1 MSEIRKRHEHLATD
15 CDAPQP
21 SPDAS
26 DCQSEDESAP
36 HPIDDSDDLGHHLSP
51 SAGNLHLHESHPR
64 RVLPDAAAYR
74 LYSNWLVLIPTLV
87 DDYLGYMQR
96 SQGRLGRPL
105 DLLTSTFQSCN
116 CSTIP
121 QILVHNGLFPTS
133 PVQPRLAVSI
143 DLLDFYSALFDR
155 SADAVTA
162 LAGALKT
169 MYSRRGFHILNEK
182 GEPVHDPF
190 RRGLGQAIQ
199 WYDSLRRSP
208 ESMLE
213 KAVDACIPLIKG
225 ELKSDRLRNH
235 SDEHLYHDPRV
246 GEHRDESVTTEFCNR
261 FLQKLCPA
269 CFGGTR
275 FGRSFEKEGG
285 DIHVAIDATFSQR
298 HNVAAGESPWFYEPK
313 YFIPKQDIDRM
324 DARITAARKKP
335 PRLHHCE
342 VPDTAIDEC
351 EKSYEAADEKKEKT
365 HGAKFDDTG
374 LMALVCRHDI
384 VLFLANVDTPGEQQK
399 FGIALIERLFSHLP
413 PEATV
418 TVFYDIGCVMDRS
431 LHQYDILSDS
441 IIKRLLFATSAMHA
455 YGHQWACQLVYNP
468 RLREGLGLTE
478 GEGTERIWSKMRK
491 LIGVTRTSGRSR
503 RIWMLDRHT
512 DVINATARENLG
524 GWIRGR
530 LKNGV
535 RARDLAADQDMARSE
550 MSLRELREQWAEQRT
565 AQLSVRNR
573 TSDLDAPA
581 KLKRELDAVLTL
593 QTELNQ
599 IDEFIQQV
607 QKAIT
612 KDASNPE
619 AHNFLN
625 QLRSGHQDTIGK
637 VEGLYA
643 SLNVADT
650 FPEIQ
655 GLPLDFIR
663 TLLLARDLKINIRK
677 RATGSFFEWDKLD
690 RAAGGLFLSW
700 HVTDVGMVSGTKLHQ
715 QTRKAIAKRT
725 PALLTAIRKFNNYC
739 DLLAEQYQPAWE
751 FPLPTRLP
759 TTLNELREDSSLL
772 ADVWVTRVSPTIPR
786 WLKDVEVRQGIR
798 AMLMKDRCLE
808 ERRRLGSEADNMW
821 RWYGL
826 ELAAVELAIRD
837 PKNTDILFLLQQE
850 KEKLLLLQF
859 QWRTTLVSDLRLKS
873 QVSEATRLARKL
885 SGAAEP
891 LPLHWVHVSFQD
903 ECDDD
908 PSWDATSAEQLDE
921 ETCLVHDA
929 LEFIYHRDDTEN
941 RDTERAF
948 AGSTP
953 PAMPLIPRSPPESC
967 TVPATVGH
975 SRLVFDRA
983 TLDRLHQRDAWLND
997 ECIDLGSQVLLR
1009 HLGTT
1014 ATRGIPALFSCYTL
1028 SSHRKSDDASL
1039 WRVCRPV
1046 AQFGGNNIWVI
1057 PIHRPE
1063 QYHWTLAIIYWRKRR
1078 IAYFDSLGSKNAFE
1092 SDAKDIF
1099 ILLHRLHRLATAHGE
1114 TPSTLDGSWKAYPLV
1129 TEPLQRNSW
1138 DCGVWVLACIA
1149 GILRG
1154 YTSVALTAE
1163 GIAEFRQRLVAL
1175 IYTMSGLE
1183 RSSVAIT
1190 T

>member
-1 MSEIRKRHEHLATD
+1 M
-15 CDAPQP
+15 
-21 SPDAS
+21 
-26 DCQSEDESAP
+26 
-36 HPIDDSDDLGHHLSP
+36 SP
-51 SAGNLHLHESHPR
+51 SAGTLHLHESHPR
-64 RVLPDAAAYR
+64 RVLPDAATHR

-87 DDYLGYMQR
+87 HDYLGYMQR
-96 SQGRLGRPL
+96 SQGRLGRPP
-105 DLLTSTFQSCN
+105 DLITITFQSCH
-116 CSTIP
+116 CATIP
-121 QILVHNGLFPTS
+121 QILVRNGLFPTS
-133 PVQPRLAVSI
+133 PLQPRLAVSI

-162 LAGALKT
+162 LAGALKA

-182 GEPVHDPF
+182 DEPVHDPF

-199 WYDSLRRSP
+199 WYDSLRRCP
-208 ESMLE
+208 EAILE
-213 KAVDACIPLIKG
+213 KAVDTCIPLIKA
-225 ELKSDRLRNH
+225 ELKSYQTSLPENTSSPSMLSITMVCDRL
-235 SDEHLYHDPRV
+235 
-246 GEHRDESVTTEFCNR
+246 
-261 FLQKLCPA
+261 LQKLCPA

-275 FGRSFEKEGG
+275 FGRSFEKDGG

-313 YFIPKQDIDRM
+313 YFVSKDDIDKM
-324 DARITAARKKP
+324 GARITAARKKP
-335 PRLHHCE
+335 PRPHHCE
-342 VPDTAIDEC
+342 VPDAAIDEC

-418 TVFYDIGCVMDRS
+418 AVFYDIGCVMDRS
-431 LHQYDILSDS
+431 LHRYDILSDT
-441 IIKRLLFATSAMHA
+441 IINRLLFATSVMHA

-535 RARDLAADQDMARSE
+535 QARDLAADQDLARTE
-550 MSLRELREQWAEQRT
+550 IPVPVRELREQWAEQRK

-573 TSDLDAPA
+573 TYL
-581 KLKRELDAVLTL
+581 LKRELDAVLTL

-599 IDEFIQQV
+599 IDDFIQQV
-607 QKAIT
+607 QKALA
-612 KDASNPE
+612 KDTTNPE
-619 AHNFLN
+619 AHNFLS
-625 QLRSGHQDTIGK
+625 QLRQGHQDTIGK

-690 RAAGGLFLSW
+690 RAAGVILFLLW
-700 HVTDVGMVSGTKLHQ
+700 HVADVRMSSGTKLHQ

-725 PALLTAIRKFNNYC
+725 PALITAIRKFNNYC
-739 DLLAEQYQPAWE
+739 DALTEQYQPAWE

-772 ADVWVTRVSPTIPR
+772 ADVWVTRVAPTIPR
-786 WLKDVEVRQGIR
+786 WLKEVEVRQGIR
-798 AMLMKDRCLE
+798 AILIKDRCLE
-808 ERRRLGSEADNMW
+808 ERRRLGSEADNMC

-891 LPLHWVHVSFQD
+891 LPLHWVHVGFQD
-903 ECDDD
+903 EFDDD
-908 PSWDATSAEQLDE
+908 PPGTTSAEQFDE

-929 LEFIYHRDDTEN
+929 LEFIYDRDDTEN
-941 RDTERAF
+941 RETEQEF

-953 PAMPLIPRSPPESC
+953 STMPLIPCSPPESC
-967 TVPATVGH
+967 TVPATIGH
-975 SRLVFDRA
+975 PRLVFDRA
-983 TLDRLHQRDAWLND
+983 TLDRLHRRDAWLND

-1014 ATRGIPALFSCYTL
+1014 ATRGTPALFSCYTL
-1028 SSHRKSDDASL
+1028 STHRKSDDASL
-1039 WRVCRPV
+1039 WRVCGHV
-1046 AQFGGNNIWVI
+1046 ARFGGNNIWLI

-1063 QYHWTLAIIYWRKRR
+1063 QYHWTLAIIYWRKQR
-1078 IAYFDSLGSKNAFE
+1078 IAYFDSFGGKSAFE
-1092 SDAKDIF
+1092 SDVKDIF
-1099 ILLHRLHRLATAHGE
+1099 ILLHRLHRLAMAHGE
-1114 TPSTLDGSWKAYPLV
+1114 TPPTLDGIWKTYPLV
-1129 TEPLQRNSW
+1129 TESLQHNSW
-1138 DCGVWVLACIA
+1138 DCGVWVLACIS
-1149 GILRG
+1149 GVLRG

-1175 IYTMSGLE
+1175 VYTMSGL
-1183 RSSVAIT
+1183 A
-1190 T
+1190 